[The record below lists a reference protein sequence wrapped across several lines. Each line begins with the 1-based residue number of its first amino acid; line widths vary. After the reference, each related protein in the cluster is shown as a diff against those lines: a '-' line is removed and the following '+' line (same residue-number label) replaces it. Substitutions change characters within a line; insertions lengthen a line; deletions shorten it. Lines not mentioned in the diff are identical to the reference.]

1 MSIARKSPPPAS
13 AGYSGKPLWQKLGL
27 KPGLR
32 VRLSNAPDDYF
43 SLCGFAARQ
52 VTTTARKTGSS
63 DFTHVFAT
71 QRAQLERDLP
81 DLIAGLADKG
91 VLWISWPKKSV
102 RIATD
107 ITEDTLREI
116 VLPLGLVD
124 IKVCAVNEVW
134 SALKFVRR
142 RTGGK
147 TT

>member
-1 MSIARKSPPPAS
+1 MPIAHKNPSPAT

-32 VRLSNAPDDYF
+32 VRLSRAPDDYF
-43 SLCGFAARQ
+43 SLCGFDAAQ
-52 VTTTARKTGSS
+52 VAAAARKTGGS

-71 QRAQLERDLP
+71 QRAELERDLP
-81 DLIAGLADKG
+81 GLIESLADKG
-91 VLWISWPKKSV
+91 VLWISWPKKSARV
-102 RIATD
+102 ATD

-124 IKVCAVNEVW
+124 IKVCAVDAIW

-142 RTGGK
+142 RVDDK
-147 TT
+147 TP